1 MAEAAEQL
9 QPETSFKVT
18 VLGCGGA
25 GGVPTVSRGWGAC
38 DPTNPKNRRL
48 RASLLIE
55 STTTR
60 VLVDASPD
68 LREQCLTHGIRELDA
83 VVFTHAHADHIHGL
97 DDLRENNRVLGGP
110 LNIWADAATLKDV
123 ETRFGYAFEPLEP
136 GATTIYKPWLVAN
149 LITPQA
155 AFRIGDLTFEP
166 FVQDHGVMETLGL
179 RIGGFAYSTDLVR
192 LPEASQPYVQNLDV
206 WMIGALTDQ
215 PTHLTHVSVT
225 EALEWVETFKP
236 ARAIITHMGAGLD
249 YDAVL
254 ERCPPGVTPAYDGMA
269 VKVG

>member
-1 MAEAAEQL
+1 MAEAA
-9 QPETSFKVT
+9 PEFEPTPSFKVT

-38 DPTNPKNRRL
+38 NPDNPKNRRL

-55 STTTR
+55 SSTTR
-60 VLVDASPD
+60 VLIDASPD
-68 LREQCLTHGIRELDA
+68 LREQCLTYGIRELDA

-97 DDLRENNRVLGGP
+97 DDLREINRVIGGP
-110 LNIWADAATLKDV
+110 LDIWADAATLRDL

-136 GATTIYKPWLVAN
+136 GTKTIYKPWLLAH
-149 LITPQA
+149 LIEPSDPFT
-155 AFRIGDLTFEP
+155 IGDLTFEP

-192 LPEASQPYVQNLDV
+192 LPAQSRRFVEGLDL

-225 EALEWVETFKP
+225 EALQWIEDLTP
-236 ARAIITHMGAGLD
+236 AQAIITHMGAGLD
-249 YDAVL
+249 YDAAL
-254 ERCPPGVTPAYDGMA
+254 ERCPLGVKPAYDGM
-269 VKVG
+269 VIQL